1 MPRGADATEI
11 VRTRAFVC
19 SSYSLT
25 VFAAK
30 SSTHT
35 WVPSRATPSSSELVV
50 FEPTL
55 ETVKLCAVPDPAG
68 YEPLAVIEAVKV
80 HVPTLLTFTKDPA
93 TVHTEVVL
101 EVTDGVP
108 ELAVV
113 NVGVKLKPGVDEAGM
128 LLIEMREVVVTEAD
142 DVEYEPVPI
151 PLVAAT

>member
-1 MPRGADATEI
+1 
-11 VRTRAFVC
+11 
-19 SSYSLT
+19 
-25 VFAAK
+25 
-30 SSTHT
+30 
-35 WVPSRATPSSSELVV
+35 VPE
-50 FEPTL
+50 
-55 ETVKLCAVPDPAG
+55 PAG